1 MQLAVTVDEMKNYL
15 RVDFEDDD
23 ALIGDLIRQGQQICM
38 DVARI
43 TDEDEFEDLQ
53 GTKIAVQYAAAYL
66 YEHREEADHHQLV
79 MDLRSLLFGCGRS
92 ESKRSKVFCH
102 SLEKYYEGFAGN
114 HHYLA
119 DAVSGKSAGRNCNR
133 RINLYV
139 GWSWKDGSRCHLH
152 A

>member
-1 MQLAVTVDEMKNYL
+1 MAVTVDEMKNYL

-43 TDEDEFEDLQ
+43 VDEFEDLQ

-79 MDLRSLLFGCGRS
+79 IDLRSLLFGVR
-92 ESKRSKVFCH
+92 KP
-102 SLEKYYEGFAGN
+102 GF
-114 HHYLA
+114 
-119 DAVSGKSAGRNCNR
+119 
-133 RINLYV
+133 
-139 GWSWKDGSRCHLH
+139 
-152 A
+152 